1 MVNDG
6 GAWDGF
12 HKRATPLTPDLQ
24 RRVDEAQRLR
34 REIAELLA
42 VEGAEFIDRSP
53 IIGQMNALAVP
64 MTVAV
69 VDGDGAGPLVEGK
82 VTFPAQYE
90 GPPGCVHGGFI
101 AAYFDEV
108 LGVVQALSGQPGMTA
123 NLSVNYRSPTPLH
136 RQLTFRAQIVS
147 IEGRKI
153 FTKGTLH
160 HRETLCAEATAV
172 FVSMSAELLERLIK
186 IREAQSSDEG

>member
-69 VDGDGAGPLVEGK
+69 VDGDGSGPLVEGK

-123 NLSVNYRSPTPLH
+123 NLTVDYRSPTPIL
-136 RQLTFRAQIVS
+136 RELVFRGWCERV
-147 IEGRKI
+147 EGRKI
-153 FTKGTLH
+153 FTRGTVH
-160 HRETLCAEATAV
+160 DGDTLCAESTGL
-172 FVSMSAELLERLIK
+172 FISMRPELFGRLLAL
-186 IREAQSSDEG
+186 RETNR

>member
-12 HKRATPLTPDLQ
+12 HKRVTPLTPDLQ
-24 RRVDEAQRLR
+24 RRVDDAR
-34 REIAELLA
+34 RIRGEISELLA
-42 VEGAEFIDRSP
+42 VDGAEFIDRSP
-53 IIGQMNALAVP
+53 IIGQMNALAAP
-64 MTVAV
+64 MEVSVSAGE
-69 VDGDGAGPLVEGK
+69 DSGPLVEGK
-82 VTFPAQYE
+82 VSFPAQYE

-136 RQLTFRAQIVS
+136 RPLTFRGQIVS
-147 IEGRKI
+147 VEGRKI
-153 FTKGTLH
+153 FTKGALH
-160 HRETLCAEATAV
+160 HDETLCAEATAV

>member
-1 MVNDG
+1 MVNEA

-12 HKRATPLTPDLQ
+12 HRRSTPLTAEQ
-24 RRVDEAQRLR
+24 ERSVVEAARLR
-34 REIAELLA
+34 REIDVLVAP
-42 VEGAEFIDRSP
+42 EGLEFVDRSP
-53 IIGQMNALAVP
+53 IIGTMNALAVP
-64 MTVAV
+64 MEVQV
-69 VDGDGAGPLVEGK
+69 VSGAGESPVVEGR
-82 VTFPAQYE
+82 VTFPGSYQ

-136 RQLTFRAQIVS
+136 RPLVFRARIVS
-147 IEGRKI
+147 VEGRKI
-153 FTKGTLH
+153 KTEGTLH
-160 HRETLCAEATAV
+160 HGDTLCAEATAV

-186 IREAQSSDEG
+186 IRQASE

>member
-1 MVNDG
+1 VVTEA

-12 HKRATPLTPDLQ
+12 HRRSTPLTPEQ
-24 RRVDEAQRLR
+24 ERVVADAARLR
-34 REIAELLA
+34 QEVDRLVAP
-42 VEGAEFIDRSP
+42 EGLEFVDRSP
-53 IIGQMNALAVP
+53 IIGNMNALAVP
-64 MTVAV
+64 MEVGVTSAD
-69 VDGDGAGPLVEGK
+69 DGSPVVEGR
-82 VTFPAQYE
+82 VTFPGSYQ

-136 RQLTFRAQIVS
+136 RPLVFRARIVS
-147 IEGRKI
+147 VEGRKI
-153 FTKGTLH
+153 KTEGTLH
-160 HRETLCAEATAV
+160 HGDTLCAEATAV

-186 IREAQSSDEG
+186 IRQASE

>member
-1 MVNDG
+1 MVNEA

-12 HKRATPLTPDLQ
+12 HRRSTPLTAEQEHSL
-24 RRVDEAQRLR
+24 VEAARLR
-34 REIAELLA
+34 REVDALVA
-42 VEGAEFIDRSP
+42 PEGLEFVDRSP
-53 IIGQMNALAVP
+53 IIGTMNALAAP
-64 MTVAV
+64 MEVQV
-69 VDGDGAGPLVEGK
+69 VSGAGESPVVEGH
-82 VTFPAQYE
+82 VTFPGAYQ

-136 RQLTFRAQIVS
+136 RPLVFRARIVS
-147 IEGRKI
+147 VEGRKI
-153 FTKGTLH
+153 KTEGTLH
-160 HRETLCAEATAV
+160 HGETLCAEATAV

-186 IREAQSSDEG
+186 IRQASE

>member
-1 MVNDG
+1 MVTEA

-12 HKRATPLTPDLQ
+12 HRRSTPLTPELE
-24 RRVDEAQRLR
+24 RVVADAARLR
-34 REIAELLA
+34 QEVDRLVAP
-42 VEGAEFIDRSP
+42 EGLEFVDRSP
-53 IIGQMNALAVP
+53 IIGTMNALAVP
-64 MTVAV
+64 MEVGVTSAD
-69 VDGDGAGPLVEGK
+69 DGSPVVEGR
-82 VTFPAQYE
+82 VTFPGSYQ

-136 RQLTFRAQIVS
+136 RPLVFRARIVS
-147 IEGRKI
+147 VEGRKI
-153 FTKGTLH
+153 KTEGTLH
-160 HRETLCAEATAV
+160 HGDTLCAEATAV

-186 IREAQSSDEG
+186 IRQASE